1 MYRRDT
7 TYFPADEE
15 RRIKLIIFDM
25 DGVLFDSE
33 PYHALSLIHIYGEP
47 LRQLVLTPGEFT
59 AQEGKFF
66 GGPASVTFER
76 SEIDP
81 TYLLEPKKIIG
92 GYYGKGDLY
101 LPFGKIVCD
110 YKD

>member
-33 PYHALSLIHIYGEP
+33 AYHACAEKMMLSRCGIHEELREQAGKSHADIWKPLIERYSYIINAVNKIITVTSEILTNGIRCFEAV
-47 LRQLVLTPGEFT
+47 LVLLSFW
-59 AQEGKFF
+59 
-66 GGPASVTFER
+66 
-76 SEIDP
+76 
-81 TYLLEPKKIIG
+81 
-92 GYYGKGDLY
+92 
-101 LPFGKIVCD
+101 
-110 YKD
+110 